1 MAETAMQ
8 TTEQKKE
15 LQERAHEANVIRRAM
30 LGEIPWLSKE
40 VVKPVAIAGAVGAVG
55 VVSGRFFANKYFP
68 NTDSDGEAD
77 DNAKTKRGAAKIA
90 LGLGG
95 AALLKKMP
103 AAAIGWAV
111 GLTVDG
117 VADIVEDSIDD
128 KLHEYFDADGED
140 SRTPDGVAPADAAS
154 SSSET
159 AVGAVRMRRVRSAY

>member
-8 TTEQKKE
+8 TTEQKKDAA
-15 LQERAHEANVIRRAM
+15 ERAHEANIIRKAM
-30 LGEIPWLSKE
+30 LGEVPWLSKE

-68 NTDSDGEAD
+68 NTDADGAAD
-77 DNAKTKRGAAKIA
+77 DNAKTMRGAAKIA

-140 SRTPDGVAPADAAS
+140 SRTPDGVAPADAP
-154 SSSET
+154 SEN
-159 AVGAVRMRRVRSAY
+159 AGGAVRMRRVRSAY